1 MKVLVV
7 GSGGREHTLVWKIR
21 QSPKVTEV
29 ICAPGNG
36 GILELAKCF
45 PVNADDIQGLIDLA
59 KSESVDLTV
68 IGPEAPLV
76 DGIVDE
82 FEKNGMRVFGPSGK
96 AAQLEG
102 SKAFANDIM
111 KKYNI
116 PTAEFEVFEDA
127 EIARDYIKSKGA
139 PIVVKADGLAAGK
152 GAIVCGTIEEAIN
165 AVDMM
170 LIDKKFGDAGGKV
183 VIEECLFGEE
193 ASIFAIT
200 DGINYVILPPSQDH
214 KPVFDGDKG
223 PNTGG
228 MGAYAPAPLVDDNM
242 LAEIETGIIKPT
254 IDAMRNEGTP
264 YKGLLYAGLIITEK
278 GPKVIEFNCRFGDP
292 ETQVVLPLVEGDL
305 VELFEASIDGTLDKC
320 SVSLLDYYSVCV
332 VAASD
337 GYPGSY
343 EKGKEIYGLETFF
356 PGKSRLVFHSGTAM
370 KDGKLVT
377 NGGRVL
383 CLVATR
389 PELYDAINEAY
400 SLAEEIRFENTYFR
414 KDIGQ
419 KGLDRLKGQNL

>member
-7 GSGGREHTLVWKIR
+7 GSGGREHTLIWKIK
-21 QSPKVTEV
+21 QSSKVTDV

-45 PVNADDIQGLIDLA
+45 PVKGDDIQGLIELA

-68 IGPEAPLV
+68 VGPEAPLV
-76 DGIVDE
+76 EGIVDE
-82 FEKNGMRVFGPSGK
+82 FEKNDLKVFGPSAK
-96 AAQLEG
+96 AAMLEG
-102 SKAFANDIM
+102 SKAFANDLM

-127 EIARDYIKSKGA
+127 ASAKDHITGKGA

-152 GAIVCGTIEEAIN
+152 GAIVCSTTEEAFE

-170 LIDKKFGDAGGKV
+170 MIDKKFGDAGGKV
-183 VIEECLFGEE
+183 VVEECLFGEE

-200 DGINYVILPPSQDH
+200 DGSNYVILPPSQDH
-214 KPVFDGDKG
+214 KPVFEGDKG

-228 MGAYAPAPLVDDNM
+228 MGAYAPAPLVDDKM
-242 LAEIETGIIKPT
+242 LAEIESAIIKPT
-254 IDAMRNEGTP
+254 IDAMKSEGIP
-264 YKGLLYAGLIITEK
+264 YKGLLYAGLIITDN

-292 ETQVVLPLVEGDL
+292 ETQVVLPLLDSDL

-320 SVSLLDYYSVCV
+320 SVNILDFYSVCV

-383 CLVATR
+383 CMVATR

-400 SLAEEIRFENTYFR
+400 GVAEEIRFENAYFR

-419 KGLDRLKGQNL
+419 KGLDRLK